1 MHRNISVIWSSGFA
15 IHTPVF
21 CICPIEEVLRLIWGR
36 LLLLRKP
43 LIYLWLPWK
52 VRQWK
57 CGRKPNKAF
66 SVKKPQACFQWKA
79 DLQFFHVSLL
89 YFQVRWKK
97 YGTSFTTRL
106 WQAFCTVH
114 VKSELQL
121 LRRMIVSKIVTHF
134 KVTANFNKKKNQSI
148 LTSAIYKLHVEQR

>member
-57 CGRKPNKAF
+57 CGRKPNKPF

-79 DLQFFHVSLL
+79 DLQFFFMFLCYISKWDGKNMEHHLQQDSDKHSAQYMWRVNCSCSEE
-89 YFQVRWKK
+89 W
-97 YGTSFTTRL
+97 L
-106 WQAFCTVH
+106 W
-114 VKSELQL
+114 VKSWLI
-121 LRRMIVSKIVTHF
+121 LRSQQISMKRRTRV
-134 KVTANFNKKKNQSI
+134 
-148 LTSAIYKLHVEQR
+148 Y